1 MANSLEEKLLT
12 LADQQKKLIELYEA
26 EKKKNDELTSLVDGL
41 MGDIEKALPE
51 EPKEEE
57 AAATPTPQ
65 GVQHGRPTI
74 MAHGANPQ

>member
-41 MGDIEKALPE
+41 MGDIEKTLQ
-51 EPKEEE
+51 EEE
-57 AAATPTPQ
+57 KESATPTPQ
-65 GVQHGRPTI
+65 GVQNGRPTI